1 MAEIKVPFHKAAIT
15 KAEEDA
21 VLEVL
26 RSGWLTTGRYALEF
40 EKKFSE
46 ALRDTDKMKENR
58 KTAELSAEDSICL
71 AVNSNTSG
79 MILAM
84 EACGV
89 CAGTAVITTPYT
101 FVSTAACARHLNA
114 DVFFADIEKDS
125 YNIDPDKIEEIL
137 KKDAQPGGVDGK
149 GAHRIKAIVPVHI
162 AGNVCDMKRIMKLAK
177 KYSTPAQP
185 IRVIEDAAHSFPSP
199 TNLGYAG
206 AIGDVGVFSF
216 YVTKTITTAEG
227 GMVCTRDQKL
237 ARRMTVMRMHGMD
250 RTTWDRYTSP
260 RASWEYDIIAPGYKF
275 NLPDVLAALG
285 CCQVDRA
292 QLFYEQRKRIVEK
305 YNKAFSALDFIRLPP
320 DDEGNAWHLYL
331 MRLVPEK
338 LKIGRDEFA
347 KKLQEAG
354 LGISVHFIPIFHF
367 TYWRELYPDFTAQN
381 FPNAEHQYCTTISIP
396 LFPDQTDEQAQF
408 VIDTIT
414 RIGNENYK
422 NSKA

>member
-1 MAEIKVPFHKAAIT
+1 MAEIKVPFHRAAIT

-21 VLEVL
+21 VLDVL

-40 EKKFSE
+40 EKKFS
-46 ALRDTDKMKENR
+46 AAVSGD
-58 KTAELSAEDSICL
+58 DSSKGRAPVISL

-89 CAGTAVITTPYT
+89 REGTAVITTPYT

-114 DVFFADIEKDS
+114 DVFFADVEKDTYS
-125 YNIDPDKIEEIL
+125 IDPDKIEEIL
-137 KKDAQPGGVDGK
+137 KKDSQPGGVDGK
-149 GAHRIKAIVPVHI
+149 GANRVRAIVPVHI
-162 AGNVCDMKRIMKLAK
+162 AGNVCDMARIMELAG
-177 KYSTPAQP
+177 KYSAPERR

-199 TNLGYAG
+199 TALGYAG
-206 AIGDVGVFSF
+206 TIGDAGVFSF

-227 GMVCTRDQKL
+227 GMVCTRDPDL
-237 ARRMTVMRMHGMD
+237 AHRMTVMRMHGMD

-275 NLPDVLAALG
+275 NLPDVLAAIG

-305 YNKAFSALDFIRLPP
+305 YNKAFSSLDFIKLPP
-320 DDEGNAWHLYL
+320 DGEGNSWHLYL
-331 MRLVPEK
+331 MRIIPEK

-347 KKLQEAG
+347 KKLQESG

-367 TYWRELYPDFTAQN
+367 TYWKELYPDFTAEN
-381 FPNAEHQYCTTISIP
+381 FPNAEHQYNTTISIP
-396 LFPDQTDEQAQF
+396 LYPDMTDEQAQL
-408 VIDTIT
+408 VIDTVT
-414 RIGNENYK
+414 KIGVEAK
-422 NSKA
+422 K

>member
-1 MAEIKVPFHKAAIT
+1 MAEIKVPFHRAAIT

-21 VLEVL
+21 VLDVL
-26 RSGWLTTGRYALEF
+26 RSGWLTTGKYALEF
-40 EKKFSE
+40 EKKFS
-46 ALRDTDKMKENR
+46 AAVSGD
-58 KTAELSAEDSICL
+58 DSSKGRAPVISL

-89 CAGTAVITTPYT
+89 REGTAVITTPYT

-114 DVFFADIEKDS
+114 DVYFADVEKDTYS
-125 YNIDPDKIEEIL
+125 IDPDKIEEIL
-137 KKDAQPGGVDGK
+137 KKDKQPGGVDGK
-149 GAHRIKAIVPVHI
+149 GANRVRAIVPVHI
-162 AGNVCDMKRIMKLAK
+162 AGNVCDMKRIMELAA
-177 KYSTPAQP
+177 KYSTPENR

-199 TNLGYAG
+199 TAMGYAG
-206 AIGDVGVFSF
+206 TIGDAGVFSF

-227 GMVCTRDQKL
+227 GMVCTRDEEL

-305 YNKAFSALDFIRLPP
+305 YNEAFAKLDFIKLPP
-320 DDEGNAWHLYL
+320 DDEGNSWHLYL

-338 LKIGRDEFA
+338 LTITREEFA
-347 KKLQEAG
+347 KKMQAAG

-367 TYWRELYPDFTAQN
+367 TYWKELYPDFTAEN
-381 FPNAEHQYCTTISIP
+381 FPNAERQYNTTISIP
-396 LFPDQTDEQAQF
+396 LFPDMTDEQAQL
-408 VIDTIT
+408 VIDTVT
-414 RIGNENYK
+414 EIGNQNRRDK
-422 NSKA
+422 